1 MTARARS
8 CVVGA
13 ARIGPRFRVAI
24 GIAGALLAVAGPL
37 AAASSKLSNPQVA
50 PRSAP
55 AGTVV
60 TFSVEYAGKAP
71 GAQLQVELSRSGA
84 GTRLLPL
91 AQTQGTTTWT
101 ARSSAIPQ
109 GTWNVGFAVLA
120 PASEALAAGTLTI
133 VPAPTPSPTPG
144 PRATPR
150 PTAIPTPAPTLTP
163 RPTATPGATAS
174 SPGGPG
180 TVPFPVVSPVEDSS
194 AEGSPAASPSPA
206 GSGAGSISPSPTPS
220 ARSSPRGAVLGGTTA
235 DDRSGAL
242 WLAILL
248 GVFVL
253 VGVGGIAVLS
263 ARRRDE
269 EPVGGA
275 PSPVAAFA
283 AAQPVA
289 APRRLLEP
297 DAPPGPGGQGQRQRR
312 AWEVYSA
319 LEDEPIGTV
328 DRLMSDPGA
337 TPRPGAA
344 SEPEDDG

>member
-1 MTARARS
+1 M
-8 CVVGA
+8 
-13 ARIGPRFRVAI
+13 
-24 GIAGALLAVAGPL
+24 
-37 AAASSKLSNPQVA
+37 
-50 PRSAP
+50 
-55 AGTVV
+55 
-60 TFSVEYAGKAP
+60 
-71 GAQLQVELSRSGA
+71 
-84 GTRLLPL
+84 
-91 AQTQGTTTWT
+91 
-101 ARSSAIPQ
+101 
-109 GTWNVGFAVLA
+109 
-120 PASEALAAGTLTI
+120 
-133 VPAPTPSPTPG
+133 
-144 PRATPR
+144 
-150 PTAIPTPAPTLTP
+150 
-163 RPTATPGATAS
+163 
-174 SPGGPG
+174 
-180 TVPFPVVSPVEDSS
+180 
-194 AEGSPAASPSPA
+194 
-206 GSGAGSISPSPTPS
+206 
-220 ARSSPRGAVLGGTTA
+220 GAVLGGTTA

-297 DAPPGPGGQGQRQRR
+297 DAPPGPGGPGQRQRR